1 MTVFGVL
8 TFAQQGVYDVI
19 NNLGSLVARFIFLPI
34 EESFYVFFARTLYRG
49 EPAARQKEVGGE
61 VGVAPMNTGFILSP
75 HPFISPL
82 LYPPSLQGVVSL
94 SANTL
99 AMLLKFVLLVAL
111 TILSF
116 GYSYS
121 FLALDIYGGH
131 LLSEGEG
138 PSLLRWYC
146 VYVLLLAVN
155 GVTECFVFAAM
166 SQAQVD

>member
-1 MTVFGVL
+1 M
-8 TFAQQGVYDVI
+8 I
-19 NNLGSLVARFIFLPI
+19 
-34 EESFYVFFARTLYRG
+34 
-49 EPAARQKEVGGE
+49 
-61 VGVAPMNTGFILSP
+61 
-75 HPFISPL
+75 
-82 LYPPSLQGVVSL
+82 PPSLKGVVSL